1 MPDALVADEMDLG
14 KTFTSVATAILCKMV
29 TEKVLIGLPLS
40 TLWGNTVDGWVI
52 MAHNEFPGIVW
63 GEREWYPLE
72 RLNSVPSCLLQIQI
86 IRSQLY
92 AAHMSSHEPILVVTM
107 PGVVAIFKTVIN
119 EMLH

>member
-40 TLWGNTVDGWVI
+40 TLWGNTVDGWVF